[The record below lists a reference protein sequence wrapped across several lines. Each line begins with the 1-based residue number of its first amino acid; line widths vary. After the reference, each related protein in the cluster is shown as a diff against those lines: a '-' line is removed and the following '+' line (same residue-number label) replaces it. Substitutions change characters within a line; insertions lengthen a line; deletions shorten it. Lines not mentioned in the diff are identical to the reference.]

1 MRSRLPLL
9 AALCF
14 SLAAPALAQER
25 AAAPDA
31 GGTPAVDTA
40 KLPVN
45 LRRIGRQIRQAEGRE
60 QRNGLTLHYTIDV
73 YGQAPPIQIITPQ
86 DNVFTGSV
94 RGSSPTHSEMLMM
107 MTPPEFRTGG
117 AIFGAI
123 PRRK

>member
-1 MRSRLPLL
+1 MRSLLLL

-25 AAAPDA
+25 AATPA
-31 GGTPAVDTA
+31 GAGPPAVDAA

-45 LRRIGRQIRQAEGRE
+45 LRRIGRQIRQAEIRE
-60 QRNGLTLHYTIDV
+60 ERSGLTLHYTIDV
-73 YGQAPPIQIITPQ
+73 YGEAPPIQIVTPQ
-86 DNVFTGSV
+86 DNILTGSV
-94 RGSSPTHSEMLMM
+94 PGASPTHGEMLLM

-117 AIFGAI
+117 VIVGRI